1 MNTNIYTFKCTGG
14 FDINSKLTTH
24 RAWNGDVVGFNLPD
38 GSTVDLFVGLRVT
51 NPQGEIKFINSED
64 DMIEFGFTGMEYD
77 ETSFTAFKQENPEEL
92 EEFV

>member
-51 NPQGEIKFINSED
+51 NSQGEIKFINSED

>member
-51 NPQGEIKFINSED
+51 NLQGEIKFINSED